1 LMVAEAAQALREIVA
16 SGKAGRNA
24 ASLCKAESLIRA
36 AGLLESARC
45 VLVVTGFYV
54 PSAKAPE
61 TDGPPGAAV
70 LARSLRRI
78 GVWAKAVT
86 DCLNL
91 EPLAA
96 CCDILGL
103 DAPLCV
109 RSPEEI
115 LSFEP
120 DVLVFVE
127 RLGAAVDGCYYNMRG
142 EDITRWTA
150 NLDEAA
156 CLAMEKYIPVVAVG
170 DGGNEA
176 GMGCLEEELKRLM
189 PNFARCL
196 CRVRADVVI
205 PVDVSNWGA
214 YALSGLLSVRTGR
227 WLGHGPDE
235 EGAMIEGMIKR
246 GAVDGLSCLPTASVD
261 GMPLEVH
268 QETVARIQE
277 VCERYMAKKG
287 VGTPRAKL

>member
-1 LMVAEAAQALREIVA
+1 MVAEAAEALAEIVA
-16 SGKAGRNA
+16 SDKAGRHV
-24 ASLCKAESLIRA
+24 ASLYKAESLVRA
-36 AGLLESARC
+36 AELLESARR

-70 LARSLRRI
+70 LARTLRRMD
-78 GVWAKAVT
+78 VWAKTVT
-86 DCLNL
+86 DRLNL

-109 RSPEEI
+109 RSPEEV
-115 LSFEP
+115 LSSGP

-127 RLGAAVDGCYYNMRG
+127 RPGAAGDGCYYNMRG

-235 EGAMIEGMIKR
+235 EGAMIEGMIKN
-246 GAVDGLSCLPTASVD
+246 GAVDGLSCLFTASVD
-261 GMPLEVH
+261 GIPLEVH
-268 QETVARIQE
+268 RETVARIKE
-277 VCERYMAKKG
+277 VCESYMAKKG